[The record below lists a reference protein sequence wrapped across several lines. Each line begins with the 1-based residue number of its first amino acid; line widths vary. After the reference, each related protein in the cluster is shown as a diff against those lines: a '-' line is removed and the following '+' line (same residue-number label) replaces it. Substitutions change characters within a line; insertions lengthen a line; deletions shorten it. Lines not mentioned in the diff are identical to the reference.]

1 MAKGGKGRKGG
12 GGGGGGKTRKYSRDN
27 NGRFASTGTGATA
40 RGGRLLTAKGNK
52 RTARALAGKTKTIEA
67 AGQKGVLAKPKG
79 LKPGAVKAAGKP
91 TKAAAIKPTNA
102 IKRTGKRLGD
112 DDVQSDAR
120 AFRAEKTKLN
130 TLEKSTKAKLAK
142 AEAQLAKLNAGPAK
156 PKSLQSKDAQ
166 SDRLDVAGRKKK
178 AKALL
183 EMSKPARKA
192 VRVSLLAQ
200 RAGFG
205 GAGVSTDGRKK
216 GSSSSA
222 IANIDSG
229 RMRLISDSG
238 KRKGKLTAGQRQA
251 NERTMITSGK
261 SLQARLRTKQIG
273 AKVKGMGGDRKTMA
287 AAAKPKSVITKAK
300 PKAVATAKPKT
311 QKERWAARAKMLN
324 NAADKNDAKAKRL
337 RDANDTTGNTAFN
350 TQPGKIPGRA
360 RMNAASERS
369 FRMNEKAQQQR
380 SRADN
385 LNQMATTNKGD
396 AAKGRAARAEQVK
409 ASYGGI
415 KKGQTI
421 QSEHGE
427 ATVIKANAKTVT
439 YQTKDG
445 SKFTNR
451 PYEFQKPKPATQGSS
466 KVVDSAK
473 VNRMAGRLGAKA
485 RAPKSSSPVKNANTV
500 ATRAKAL
507 AFLKGKGGTFPNA
520 AAVRESIAAN
530 IRNRQVF
537 STGKKAAPKAA
548 KAASK
553 PVDISQSSFERRA
566 RTTKAR
572 ALLAERA
579 TQGLDRFNPSNR
591 KAFNRSGAL
600 RNAADSYSGLAR
612 RGKSGDLSAAQLFQ
626 GRSRSTTAPKLSRS
640 QKASQTKTSN
650 KLKIIEQNIRA
661 QERARRMR

>member
-1 MAKGGKGRKGG
+1 MAKGGKGRKG

-40 RGGRLLTAKGNK
+40 RGARLLTAKGNK

-79 LKPGAVKAAGKP
+79 LKPGA
-91 TKAAAIKPTNA
+91 IKPKPAANKVVASPRRLSGDQKIARDVMTN
-102 IKRTGKRLGD
+102 KKFT
-112 DDVQSDAR
+112 
-120 AFRAEKTKLN
+120 
-130 TLEKSTKAKLAK
+130 
-142 AEAQLAKLNAGPAK
+142 
-156 PKSLQSKDAQ
+156 
-166 SDRLDVAGRKKK
+166 SDRQRVAEMQRRGIKPGTDMVGLVAGVR
-178 AKALL
+178 AKQGGGTTARI
-183 EMSKPARKA
+183 KP
-192 VRVSLLAQ
+192 
-200 RAGFG
+200 
-205 GAGVSTDGRKK
+205 
-216 GSSSSA
+216 
-222 IANIDSG
+222 
-229 RMRLISDSG
+229 
-238 KRKGKLTAGQRQA
+238 
-251 NERTMITSGK
+251 
-261 SLQARLRTKQIG
+261 
-273 AKVKGMGGDRKTMA
+273 
-287 AAAKPKSVITKAK
+287 AAKPSA
-300 PKAVATAKPKT
+300 ASAAAKPKT

-473 VNRMAGRLGAKA
+473 VSRMAGRLGAKA
-485 RAPKSSSPVKNANTV
+485 RAPKSSSSVKNANTV
-500 ATRAKAL
+500 ATRAKAV
-507 AFLKGKGGTFPNA
+507 AFLVGKNKTSSSKA
-520 AAVRESIAAN
+520 AASESMAAN

-537 STGKKAAPKAA
+537 STGKKPAAKPAAAPKAA
-548 KAASK
+548 ALKASKAPKGGMRATKRNPLPPDSASANRLAMFKSGKQLTDQRTKSLRTGLKKETDPVQKIKTSSSISESQLKSKSYGDDITRMQARPIMGKRTGIGRGDKPVSGPAAKRTNTIKGKPKRDAGVAAKVKPGTNLNAGRYRNIYRDRANAKGKAA
-553 PVDISQSSFERRA
+553 A
-566 RTTKAR
+566 KAAKR
-572 ALLAERA
+572 
-579 TQGLDRFNPSNR
+579 P
-591 KAFNRSGAL
+591 
-600 RNAADSYSGLAR
+600 
-612 RGKSGDLSAAQLFQ
+612 
-626 GRSRSTTAPKLSRS
+626 
-640 QKASQTKTSN
+640 
-650 KLKIIEQNIRA
+650 
-661 QERARRMR
+661 MR

>member
-12 GGGGGGKTRKYSRDN
+12 GGGAGPKQRKYERDN
-27 NGRFASTGTGATA
+27 NGRFASTGSGGATA

-79 LKPGAVKAAGKP
+79 LKPGAVKAKPAAATKPVAKKSRFTPSESAERKQRATELKAIPKKTRQAERIGRVARRQIEKSGGVGVGIIGKGKP
-91 TKAAAIKPTNA
+91 SSQQYSNSLAEGALRLKRDKNGTVGKSMQNTANKLRGRMATTGASP
-102 IKRTGKRLGD
+102 RTG
-112 DDVQSDAR
+112 
-120 AFRAEKTKLN
+120 
-130 TLEKSTKAKLAK
+130 
-142 AEAQLAKLNAGPAK
+142 AQG
-156 PKSLQSKDAQ
+156 
-166 SDRLDVAGRKKK
+166 
-178 AKALL
+178 
-183 EMSKPARKA
+183 
-192 VRVSLLAQ
+192 
-200 RAGFG
+200 
-205 GAGVSTDGRKK
+205 
-216 GSSSSA
+216 
-222 IANIDSG
+222 
-229 RMRLISDSG
+229 
-238 KRKGKLTAGQRQA
+238 
-251 NERTMITSGK
+251 
-261 SLQARLRTKQIG
+261 G
-273 AKVKGMGGDRKTMA
+273 AKVKRIT
-287 AAAKPKSVITKAK
+287 AAKPKGVITKAK
-300 PKAVATAKPKT
+300 SKPVAAAKPKT

-369 FRMNEKAQQQR
+369 FRMNEKAEQQR
-380 SRADN
+380 TRAEN
-385 LNQMATTNKGD
+385 LQRMATTNKGD

-500 ATRAKAL
+500 ATRARAV

-520 AAVRESIAAN
+520 AAASEAMAAN
-530 IRNRQVF
+530 IRNRQVS
-537 STGKKAAPKAA
+537 STSKKAAPKAA
-548 KAASK
+548 KAPKGGMRATKRDPLPPDSATAKRLTMFKSDKQLTDQRTKSLRAGLKKETNPVEKIKTSSAISESQLKSKSYGDDITRMQARPIMGKRTGIGRGDKPVSGPAAKRANTMKGKVKRDPKAASK
-553 PVDISQSSFERRA
+553 
-566 RTTKAR
+566 
-572 ALLAERA
+572 
-579 TQGLDRFNPSNR
+579 
-591 KAFNRSGAL
+591 
-600 RNAADSYSGLAR
+600 
-612 RGKSGDLSAAQLFQ
+612 
-626 GRSRSTTAPKLSRS
+626 APKALNLNAGRYKNIYIDRANTKG
-640 QKASQTKTSN
+640 KAAAKAA
-650 KLKIIEQNIRA
+650 KRP
-661 QERARRMR
+661 MR

>member
-1 MAKGGKGRKGG
+1 MAKGGKGRKG

-91 TKAAAIKPTNA
+91 TKAA
-102 IKRTGKRLGD
+102 
-112 DDVQSDAR
+112 
-120 AFRAEKTKLN
+120 KLN
-130 TLEKSTKAKLAK
+130 T
-142 AEAQLAKLNAGPAK
+142 GPAK

-192 VRVSLLAQ
+192 VRVSLLAR

-273 AKVKGMGGDRKTMA
+273 AKVKGMGGDRKTIA

-300 PKAVATAKPKT
+300 PKAVAAAKPKT

-380 SRADN
+380 TRAEN
-385 LNQMATTNKGD
+385 LQRMATTNKGD

-415 KKGQTI
+415 KKGTMVESI
-421 QSEHGE
+421 MGGGGA
-427 ATVIKANAKTVT
+427 ATVIRANAKSVT
-439 YQTKDG
+439 MKMSDG
-445 SKFTNR
+445 RVMNQ
-451 PYEFQKPKPATQGSS
+451 PYEALKLKPATLGSS

-548 KAASK
+548 KAPKGGMRATKRNPLPPDSTIAKRLAMFKSDKQLTDQRTKSLRAGLKKETDPVQKIKTSSNISESQLKSKSYGDDITRMQARPIMGKRTGSSLGDKPVSGPAAKRANTIKGKVKRDPKAASK
-553 PVDISQSSFERRA
+553 
-566 RTTKAR
+566 
-572 ALLAERA
+572 
-579 TQGLDRFNPSNR
+579 
-591 KAFNRSGAL
+591 
-600 RNAADSYSGLAR
+600 
-612 RGKSGDLSAAQLFQ
+612 
-626 GRSRSTTAPKLSRS
+626 APKALNLNAGRYKNIYIDRANTKG
-640 QKASQTKTSN
+640 KAAAKAA
-650 KLKIIEQNIRA
+650 KRP
-661 QERARRMR
+661 MR

>member
-12 GGGGGGKTRKYSRDN
+12 GGGAGPKQRKYERDN
-27 NGRFASTGTGATA
+27 NGRFASTGSGGATA

-79 LKPGAVKAAGKP
+79 LKPGSIKPKTAAATKPVAKKSRFTPSESAERKQRATELKAIPKKTRQAERIGRVARRQIEKSGGVGVGIIGKGKP
-91 TKAAAIKPTNA
+91 SSQQYSNSLAEGALRLKRDKNGTVGKSMQNTANKLRGRMATTGASP
-102 IKRTGKRLGD
+102 RTG
-112 DDVQSDAR
+112 
-120 AFRAEKTKLN
+120 
-130 TLEKSTKAKLAK
+130 
-142 AEAQLAKLNAGPAK
+142 AQG
-156 PKSLQSKDAQ
+156 
-166 SDRLDVAGRKKK
+166 
-178 AKALL
+178 
-183 EMSKPARKA
+183 
-192 VRVSLLAQ
+192 
-200 RAGFG
+200 
-205 GAGVSTDGRKK
+205 
-216 GSSSSA
+216 
-222 IANIDSG
+222 
-229 RMRLISDSG
+229 
-238 KRKGKLTAGQRQA
+238 
-251 NERTMITSGK
+251 
-261 SLQARLRTKQIG
+261 G
-273 AKVKGMGGDRKTMA
+273 AKVKRIT
-287 AAAKPKSVITKAK
+287 AAKPKGVITKAESK
-300 PKAVATAKPKT
+300 PVAAAKPKT

-369 FRMNEKAQQQR
+369 FRMNEKAEQQR
-380 SRADN
+380 TRAEN
-385 LNQMATTNKGD
+385 LQRMATTNKGD

-500 ATRAKAL
+500 ATRARAV

-520 AAVRESIAAN
+520 AAASESMAAN

-537 STGKKAAPKAA
+537 STGKKAAPKPAAAPKGGMRATKRNPLAPDSASAKRLAMFKSDKQLTDQRTKSLRTGLKKETDPVQKIKTSSSISESQLKSKSYSDQITRMQARPIMGKRTGIGRGDKPVSGPAA
-548 KAASK
+548 KRPNTIKGKPKRDAGAAAKVK
-553 PVDISQSSFERRA
+553 PGINLNAKKYPAIYRDRA
-566 RTTKAR
+566 NTK
-572 ALLAERA
+572 
-579 TQGLDRFNPSNR
+579 G
-591 KAFNRSGAL
+591 KA
-600 RNAADSYSGLAR
+600 AAKPAKR
-612 RGKSGDLSAAQLFQ
+612 
-626 GRSRSTTAPKLSRS
+626 P
-640 QKASQTKTSN
+640 
-650 KLKIIEQNIRA
+650 
-661 QERARRMR
+661 MR